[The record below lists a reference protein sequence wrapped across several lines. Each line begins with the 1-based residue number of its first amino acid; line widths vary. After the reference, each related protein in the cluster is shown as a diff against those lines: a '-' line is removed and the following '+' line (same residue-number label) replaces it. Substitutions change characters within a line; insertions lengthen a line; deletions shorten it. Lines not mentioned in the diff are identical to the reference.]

1 MYTGMVF
8 LPSWMEILTTTFSIA
23 RVQRVVMSGAFARFT
38 RFSPH
43 SMEVISTPN
52 ASSPHSAT
60 TWSSTLTS
68 SCSAILDTADPGSSF
83 AGNDRFYHERLR
95 FALFGNPLVVTA
107 GRAPDEQ
114 VAGFGDHFVLG
125 LIFALG
131 AGGGD
136 KH

>member
-1 MYTGMVF
+1 MVF

-23 RVQRVVMSGAFARFT
+23 RVQRVVISGAFARFT

-60 TWSSTLTS
+60 RWSSTLHF
-68 SCSAILDTADPGSSF
+68 IFFGKLDTADPGSTF
-83 AGNDRFYHERLR
+83 AGNDRFDHESLR
-95 FALFGNPLVVTA
+95 FALFWDPLVVTA

-114 VAGFGDHFVLG
+114 VAGLGDHFVLG

-131 AGGGD
+131 ADGGD